1 MSRSEPD
8 TARVIAFYQDVVQ
21 RLRALPG
28 VTAAAAVSYLPLG
41 HEGASYRFQVDGGAP
56 LEQQLRPRAEF
67 FAVSP
72 GYFATLGIP
81 LLQGRDVGSQDR
93 WDSPASVII
102 NATMAR
108 QFWPGQSPIGRRITF
123 GETGDDDWLTVI
135 GVVADVKQG
144 SLVDE
149 ARPQMYA
156 PQSQTA
162 LEEMA
167 LLVRTG
173 ADPAQLPPAIRQVV
187 RSLDPDVP
195 VSEFRL
201 LDDIRSASLSTDR
214 FRTILLGA
222 FAGLALLLAAV
233 GVYGVISYG
242 VTQQSREIGIR
253 MALGARR
260 AEILRLVL
268 GEGMLPVAVGLVVG
282 VLAAAALSRFL
293 GSLLYAVAPLDPSTF
308 AAMSA
313 VLTVVALAA
322 CLLPAR
328 RATRVDPVRAIRSE

>member
-1 MSRSEPD
+1 
-8 TARVIAFYQDVVQ
+8 
-21 RLRALPG
+21 
-28 VTAAAAVSYLPLG
+28 
-41 HEGASYRFQVDGGAP
+41 
-56 LEQQLRPRAEF
+56 
-67 FAVSP
+67 
-72 GYFATLGIP
+72 
-81 LLQGRDVGSQDR
+81 
-93 WDSPASVII
+93 
-102 NATMAR
+102 
-108 QFWPGQSPIGRRITF
+108 
-123 GETGDDDWLTVI
+123 
-135 GVVADVKQG
+135 
-144 SLVDE
+144 
-149 ARPQMYA
+149 
-156 PQSQTA
+156 
-162 LEEMA
+162 MA

-268 GEGMLPVAVGLVVG
+268 GEGMLAVAVGLVVG